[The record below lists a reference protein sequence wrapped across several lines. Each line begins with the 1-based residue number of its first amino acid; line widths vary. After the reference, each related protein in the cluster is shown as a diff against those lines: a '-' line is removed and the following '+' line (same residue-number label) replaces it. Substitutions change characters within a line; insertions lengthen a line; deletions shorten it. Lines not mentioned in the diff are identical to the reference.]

1 MNNETLQSE
10 APIMQVED
18 LAVTFYSPNGT
29 FRAVR
34 DASLEITRGEVL
46 GLVGE
51 SGCGKSTVA
60 FAMMGY
66 LPGTAEVEGAV
77 RFEGVDITSLSSAE
91 LMELRGNRIAMVYQ
105 DPVTS
110 LNPSMRV
117 GPQVEEALLQHLDID
132 SETARARSVEL
143 FDSVGL
149 ADPDRIGRRYPH
161 QLSGGQ
167 QQRVVIAMA
176 LACDPHLLIMDEPTT
191 GLDVTTEATILDLIV
206 ELKDRVNAGIL
217 FVSHNLGVI
226 ARVADRVA
234 VMYAGE
240 IVEQAPVRELFKN
253 PSHPYT
259 AGLLSCV
266 PQPPEDDGVERQ
278 LSSIPGT
285 VFDAQNEQAEECL
298 FAPRCPLAQ
307 ERCTTQSPPLVDTR
321 GNHPHLNPLP
331 SRERG
336 QAEPHS
342 TSSGGHLSR
351 CFFHRDVTA
360 DIWGDALE
368 RVEKPPEQIES
379 PVLNVSGLRK
389 FYGGGRRKYILFGPP
404 VAPPVRALMDMDM
417 RIGSGRTTGIVGES
431 GSGKSTAARAIVGL
445 EPKDRGNLQ
454 LHGQDLEGDVH
465 DRTEDQRSSMRMVF
479 QNPTASLN
487 PKLPVGHTIVRAL
500 RKFAGLNKRESNER
514 AEELMEAVG
523 LDPSFLERQPTELS
537 GGQQQRVA
545 LASAFA
551 ANPDL
556 VVADEAVSA
565 LDVSVQAQVLNLL
578 EDHQRE
584 TGNSYVFI
592 THDLGVV
599 RYISD
604 DILVLY
610 AGHVAEYGPSK
621 AVLSAPSHPY
631 TEALL
636 SAAPVPDPDAE
647 PTHIR
652 LEGSVPTLRG
662 AFTGCFF
669 AGRCPRKI
677 GDICDTTPPPQQSG
691 PNGDNHFINCHIPI
705 SELES
710 LQMEDSGK
718 AEAAD

>member
-1 MNNETLQSE
+1 MNHADYSD
-10 APIMQVED
+10 APLIQLED
-18 LAVTFYSPNGT
+18 LAVTFQTPRGS

-34 DASLEITRGEVL
+34 SASLEIARGEVL

-60 FAMMGY
+60 FAMMDY
-66 LPGTAEVEGAV
+66 LPDTALVEGAV
-77 RFEGVDITSLSSAE
+77 RFEGMDISEFTDAE
-91 LMELRGNRIAMVYQ
+91 LRELRGNRIAMVYQ
-105 DPVTS
+105 DPITS

-117 GPQVEEALLQHLDID
+117 GPQIEEVLRQHLDMD
-132 SETARARSVEL
+132 PNAAQQRAVEL

-149 ADPDRIGRRYPH
+149 ADPERIGRRYPH

-240 IVEQAPVRELFKN
+240 IVEEAPVRDLFKS

-266 PQPPEDDGVERQ
+266 PQLPGDDGIERQ
-278 LSSIPGT
+278 LRSIPGS
-285 VFDAQNEQAEECL
+285 VFDAQSEQVDSCL
-298 FAPRCPLAQ
+298 FAPRCPLASDNCV
-307 ERCTTQSPPLVDTR
+307 EASPPAFPVSNGHIARCFSHSEVTDDLWGELRERQVKPEPD
-321 GNHPHLNPLP
+321 NPLP
-331 SRERG
+331 
-336 QAEPHS
+336 
-342 TSSGGHLSR
+342 
-351 CFFHRDVTA
+351 
-360 DIWGDALE
+360 
-368 RVEKPPEQIES
+368 
-379 PVLNVSGLRK
+379 VLNAEDLRK
-389 FYGGGRRKYILFGPP
+389 FYGGGRKKYILFGPP
-404 VAPPVRALMDMDM
+404 VRQPVRALVDVDM
-417 RIGSGRTTGIVGES
+417 RVESGRTLGIVGES

-445 EPKDRGNLQ
+445 EARDSGVLELRGQALQ
-454 LHGQDLEGDVH
+454 GDVE
-465 DRTEDQRSSMRMVF
+465 DRTEGQRSSMRMVF

-487 PKLPVGHTIVRAL
+487 PKLPIKHAITRAL
-500 RKFAGLNKRESNER
+500 RKFAGVSHSESQER
-514 AEELMEAVG
+514 AEQLMNAVG
-523 LDPSFLERQPTELS
+523 LDPLYLDRRPSELS

-578 EDHQRE
+578 EQHQRE

-599 RYISD
+599 RYVSD

-610 AGHVAEYGPSK
+610 AGHVAEYGPSE

-652 LEGSVPTLRG
+652 LEGSVPTLRS
-662 AFTGCFF
+662 AFRGCFF

-677 GDICDTTPPPQQSG
+677 GDICDNEPPPERRG
-691 PNGDNHFINCHIPI
+691 IGGDGHLINCHIPVA
-705 SELES
+705 ELER
-710 LQMEDSGK
+710 LQ
-718 AEAAD
+718 

>member
-1 MNNETLQSE
+1 MTQALQQD
-10 APIMQVED
+10 APLMQVED

-34 DASLEITRGEVL
+34 DASLEIARGEVL

-77 RFEGVDITSLSSAE
+77 RFEGVDITTLSTSE

-117 GPQVEEALLQHLDID
+117 GPQVEEVLLRHLDID
-132 SETARARSVEL
+132 SDSAYARSVEL
-143 FDSVGL
+143 FESVGL

-161 QLSGGQ
+161 ELSGGQ

-240 IVEQAPVRELFKN
+240 IVEQATVRDLFKN

-266 PQPPEDDGVERQ
+266 PQPPGDDGVERQ

-285 VFDAQNEQAEECL
+285 VFDAQAEQAEECL
-298 FAPRCPLAQ
+298 FTPRCPLAQ
-307 ERCTTQSPPLVDTR
+307 ESCMTQSPPLVDTAN
-321 GNHPHLNPLP
+321 GHP
-331 SRERG
+331 
-336 QAEPHS
+336 S
-342 TSSGGHLSR
+342 TGSGDHLSR
-351 CFFHRDVTA
+351 CFFHGDVTSN
-360 DIWGDALE
+360 IWGEALA
-368 RVEKPPEQIES
+368 RVEKPPEQEAK
-379 PVLNVSGLRK
+379 PVLNIDGLRK
-389 FYGGGRRKYILFGPP
+389 FYGGGRKKYILFGPP
-404 VAPPVRALMDMDM
+404 VARPVRALVDVDMKV
-417 RIGSGRTTGIVGES
+417 GSGRTIGIVGES

-445 EPKDRGNLQ
+445 EPKDRGALK
-454 LHGQDLEGDVH
+454 LHGDELEGDVH
-465 DRTEDQRSSMRMVF
+465 DRTEDQRAAMRMVF

-487 PKLPVGHTIVRAL
+487 PKLPVGHAIVRAL
-500 RKFAGLNKRESNER
+500 RKFAGLNNQESNER

-523 LDPSFLERQPTELS
+523 LDPSFLDRQPTELS

-578 EDHQRE
+578 EEHQRE
-584 TGNSYVFI
+584 SGNSYVFI

-610 AGHVAEYGPSK
+610 AGHVAEYGPSQG
-621 AVLSAPSHPY
+621 VLNVPSHPY

-677 GDICDTTPPPQQSG
+677 GDICDTTPPPTQNG
-691 PNGDNHFINCHIPI
+691 PEGDNHFINCHIPI

-710 LQMEDSGK
+710 LQRADSGVP
-718 AEAAD
+718 AIAG

>member
-1 MNNETLQSE
+1 MTTDTLNPD
-10 APIMQVED
+10 APLMQVED
-18 LAVTFYSPNGT
+18 LAVTFYTPRGS

-34 DASLEITRGEVL
+34 GASLEISRGEVL

-66 LPGTAEVEGAV
+66 LPGTAQVEGAV
-77 RFEGVDITSLSSAE
+77 RFEGTDITHLSNAE

-117 GPQVEEALLQHLDID
+117 GPQVEEAISQHLDLD
-132 SETARARSVEL
+132 ADAVHDRSIEL
-143 FDSVGL
+143 FESVGL
-149 ADPDRIGRRYPH
+149 ADPSRIGRRYPH

-191 GLDVTTEATILDLIV
+191 GLDVTTEATILDLV
-206 ELKDRVNAGIL
+206 VDLKDRVNAGIL

-240 IVEQAPVRELFKN
+240 IVEQSPVRELFKN

-266 PQPPEDDGVERQ
+266 PQPPGDDGVERQ
-278 LSSIPGT
+278 LSSIPGA
-285 VFDAQNEQAEECL
+285 VFDAQSPNADECL
-298 FAPRCPLAQ
+298 FAPRCPLV
-307 ERCTTQSPPLVDTR
+307 RDSCISQSPSMVNTGSNGQHLVKCLYH
-321 GNHPHLNPLP
+321 N
-331 SRERG
+331 
-336 QAEPHS
+336 
-342 TSSGGHLSR
+342 
-351 CFFHRDVTA
+351 DVHA
-360 DIWGDALE
+360 DVWGEDLA
-368 RVEKPPEQIES
+368 RVIKPPES
-379 PVLNVSGLRK
+379 NATPVLNAERLRK

-404 VAPPVRALMDMDM
+404 VAPPVRALVDVDM
-417 RIGSGRTTGIVGES
+417 RVGSGRTLGIVGES

-445 EPKDRGNLQ
+445 EQKNGGKLELRGE
-454 LHGQDLEGDVH
+454 DLEADVH
-465 DRTEDQRSSMRMVF
+465 DRTEDQRAAMRMVF

-487 PKLPVGHTIVRAL
+487 PKLPIGHAITRAL
-500 RKFAGLNKRESNER
+500 RKFGGIQRSETHER

-523 LDPSFLERQPTELS
+523 LDPSFLDREPSELS

-578 EDHQRE
+578 EEHQRQY
-584 TGNSYVFI
+584 GNSYVFI

-599 RYISD
+599 RYVSD

-610 AGHVAEYGPSK
+610 AGHVAEYGP
-621 AVLSAPSHPY
+621 APEVLSAPSHPY

-636 SAAPVPDPDAE
+636 SAAPTPDPDAE
-647 PTHIR
+647 PTNIR
-652 LEGSVPTLRG
+652 LEGSVPTLRS
-662 AFTGCFF
+662 AFTGCFL
-669 AGRCPRKI
+669 ADRCPRKL
-677 GDICDTTPPPQQSG
+677 GDICDTTPPPEQYGPSG
-691 PNGDNHFINCHIPI
+691 VGHTISCHIPTQ
-705 SELES
+705 ELATMQS
-710 LQMEDSGK
+710 
-718 AEAAD
+718 

>member
-1 MNNETLQSE
+1 MYD
-10 APIMQVED
+10 APGAAPLMQIED
-18 LAVTFYSPNGT
+18 LAVTFQTPRGS

-34 DASLEITRGEVL
+34 SASLEIARGEVL

-60 FAMMGY
+60 FAMMDY
-66 LPGTAEVEGAV
+66 LPGSAQVEGSV
-77 RFEGVDITSLSSAE
+77 RFEGMNISEFSDYE
-91 LMELRGNRIAMVYQ
+91 LRELRGNRIAMVYQ
-105 DPVTS
+105 DPLTS

-117 GPQVEEALLQHLDID
+117 GPQIEEVLKYHLDLD
-132 SETARARSVEL
+132 GESAEKRATEL
-143 FDSVGL
+143 FASVGL
-149 ADPDRIGRRYPH
+149 ADPERIGRRYPH
-161 QLSGGQ
+161 ELSGGQ

-240 IVEQAPVRELFKN
+240 IVEEAPVRELFKD
-253 PSHPYT
+253 PRHPYT
-259 AGLLSCV
+259 IGLLSCV
-266 PQPPEDDGVERQ
+266 PQPPGDDGIERQ
-278 LSSIPGT
+278 LRSIPGS
-285 VFDAQNEQAEECL
+285 VFDAQTEHADSCL
-298 FAPRCPLAQ
+298 FAPRCPMATDICLQA
-307 ERCTTQSPPLVDTR
+307 SPAIVRVSEGHIAKCCHHTEVSDDLW
-321 GNHPHLNPLP
+321 GEL
-331 SRERG
+331 RERRDKP
-336 QAEPHS
+336 E
-342 TSSGGHLSR
+342 GGN
-351 CFFHRDVTA
+351 
-360 DIWGDALE
+360 AL
-368 RVEKPPEQIES
+368 
-379 PVLNVSGLRK
+379 PVLNAEDLRK
-389 FYGGGRRKYILFGPP
+389 FYGGGRKKYILFGPP
-404 VAPPVRALMDMDM
+404 VRQPVRALVDVDM
-417 RIGSGRTTGIVGES
+417 RVESGRTLGIVGES
-431 GSGKSTAARAIVGL
+431 GSGKSTAARSIVGL
-445 EPKDRGNLQ
+445 ESRDSGVLELRGEA
-454 LHGQDLEGDVH
+454 LEGDVGR
-465 DRTEDQRSSMRMVF
+465 RTEEQRSSMRMVF

-487 PKLPVGHTIVRAL
+487 PKLPIKHAIIRAL
-500 RKFAGLNKRESNER
+500 RKFAGVSASESQER
-514 AEELMEAVG
+514 AEQLMNAVG
-523 LDPSFLERQPTELS
+523 LDPLYLDRRPSELS

-578 EDHQRE
+578 EQHQRE

-599 RYISD
+599 RYVSD

-636 SAAPVPDPDAE
+636 SAAPVPDPDAK

-652 LEGSVPTLRG
+652 LEGSVPTLRS
-662 AFTGCFF
+662 AFKGCFF
-669 AGRCPRKI
+669 AGRCPRKL
-677 GDICDTTPPPQQSG
+677 GAICDNEPPPERPG
-691 PNGDNHFINCHIPI
+691 PGGDGHSINCHIPVEDL
-705 SELES
+705 SA
-710 LQMEDSGK
+710 LQRSTAING
-718 AEAAD
+718 AD

>member
-1 MNNETLQSE
+1 MNHADNSD
-10 APIMQVED
+10 APIIQLEN
-18 LAVTFYSPNGT
+18 LAVTFQTPRGA

-34 DASLEITRGEVL
+34 SASLEIARGEVV

-60 FAMMGY
+60 FAMMNY
-66 LPGTAEVEGAV
+66 LPGTAQVEGSI
-77 RFEGVDITSLSSAE
+77 RFEGMEISDISDSE
-91 LMELRGNRIAMVYQ
+91 LRELRGNRIAMVYQ
-105 DPVTS
+105 DPITS

-117 GPQVEEALLQHLDID
+117 GQQIEEVLKHHLDMD
-132 SETARARSVEL
+132 SEAAQRRAVEL
-143 FDSVGL
+143 FESVGL
-149 ADPDRIGRRYPH
+149 ADPRRIGRRYPH
-161 QLSGGQ
+161 QLSGGM

-240 IVEQAPVRELFKN
+240 IVEEAPVRELFKN

-266 PQPPEDDGVERQ
+266 PQPPEDDGVELQ
-278 LSSIPGT
+278 LRSIPGA
-285 VFDAQNEQAEECL
+285 VFDAQMEQVNSCL
-298 FAPRCPLAQ
+298 FAPRCPLAR
-307 ERCTTQSPPLVDTR
+307 ETCLSST
-321 GNHPHLNPLP
+321 P
-331 SRERG
+331 SL
-336 QAEPHS
+336 ANIS
-342 TSSGGHLSR
+342 ANGHTAR
-351 CFFHRDVTA
+351 CFYNDEVN
-360 DIWGDALE
+360 DGIWGDLLE
-368 RVEKPPEQIES
+368 RVVKPAPEETT
-379 PVLNVSGLRK
+379 PALYAEDLRK

-404 VAPPVRALMDMDM
+404 VRPPVRALVDVDM
-417 RIGSGRTTGIVGES
+417 RVGGGRTLGIVGES

-445 EPKDRGNLQ
+445 EAKDGGVLQ
-454 LHGQDLEGDVH
+454 LRGQELEGDVG
-465 DRTEDQRSSMRMVF
+465 DRTEDQRSAMRMVF

-487 PKLPVGHTIVRAL
+487 PKLPIKHAITRAL
-500 RKFAGLNKRESNER
+500 RKFAGVRRGEIRERS
-514 AEELMEAVG
+514 EELMSSVG
-523 LDPSFLERQPTELS
+523 LDPLYLDRLPSELS

-578 EDHQRE
+578 EERQRE
-584 TGNSYVFI
+584 TGNAYVFI

-599 RYISD
+599 RYVSD

-610 AGHVAEYGPSK
+610 AGHVAEYGPSE
-621 AVLSAPSHPY
+621 AVLSTPSHPY

-652 LEGSVPTLRG
+652 LEGSVPTLRS
-662 AFTGCFF
+662 AFKGCFF

-677 GDICDTTPPPQQSG
+677 GDICDAEPPPEQHG
-691 PNGDNHFINCHIPI
+691 PGGEAHMINCHIPVE
-705 SELES
+705 ELER
-710 LQMEDSGK
+710 LQREDVP
-718 AEAAD
+718 ETAA

>member
-1 MNNETLQSE
+1 MTQALQQD
-10 APIMQVED
+10 APLMQVED

-34 DASLEITRGEVL
+34 DASLEIARGEVL

-66 LPGTAEVEGAV
+66 LPGTAEVEGEV
-77 RFEGVDITSLSSAE
+77 RFEGVDITTLSTSE

-117 GPQVEEALLQHLDID
+117 GPQVEEVLLRHLDID
-132 SETARARSVEL
+132 SDAAYARSVEL
-143 FDSVGL
+143 FESVGL

-161 QLSGGQ
+161 ELSGGQ

-240 IVEQAPVRELFKN
+240 IVEQATVRDLFKN

-266 PQPPEDDGVERQ
+266 PQPPGDDGVERQ

-285 VFDAQNEQAEECL
+285 VFDAQAEQAEECL

-307 ERCTTQSPPLVDTR
+307 ESCMTQSPPLVDTAN
-321 GNHPHLNPLP
+321 GHP
-331 SRERG
+331 
-336 QAEPHS
+336 S
-342 TSSGGHLSR
+342 TGSGDHLSR
-351 CFFHRDVTA
+351 CFFHGDVTSN
-360 DIWGDALE
+360 IWGEALA
-368 RVEKPPEQIES
+368 RVEKPPEQEAK
-379 PVLNVSGLRK
+379 PVLNIDGLRK
-389 FYGGGRRKYILFGPP
+389 FYGGGRKKYILFGPP
-404 VAPPVRALMDMDM
+404 VARPVRALVDVDMKV
-417 RIGSGRTTGIVGES
+417 GSGRTIGIVGES

-445 EPKDRGNLQ
+445 EPKDRGALK
-454 LHGQDLEGDVH
+454 LHGDELEGDVH
-465 DRTEDQRSSMRMVF
+465 DRTEDQRAAMRMVF

-487 PKLPVGHTIVRAL
+487 PKLPVGHAIVRAL
-500 RKFAGLNKRESNER
+500 RKFAGLNNQESNER

-523 LDPSFLERQPTELS
+523 LDPSFLDRQPTELS

-578 EDHQRE
+578 EEHQRE
-584 TGNSYVFI
+584 SGNSYVFI

-610 AGHVAEYGPSK
+610 AGHVAEYGPSQG
-621 AVLSAPSHPY
+621 VLNVPSHPY

-677 GDICDTTPPPQQSG
+677 GDICDTTPPPTQNG
-691 PNGDNHFINCHIPI
+691 PEGDNHFINCHIPI

-710 LQMEDSGK
+710 LQRADSG
-718 AEAAD
+718 APAIAG

>member
-1 MNNETLQSE
+1 MNHADNSD
-10 APIMQVED
+10 APIIQLEN
-18 LAVTFYSPNGT
+18 LAVTFQTPRGA

-34 DASLEITRGEVL
+34 SASLEIARGEVV

-60 FAMMGY
+60 FAMMNY
-66 LPGTAEVEGAV
+66 LPGTAQVEGSI
-77 RFEGVDITSLSSAE
+77 RFEGMEISDISDSE
-91 LMELRGNRIAMVYQ
+91 LRELRGNRIAMVYQ
-105 DPVTS
+105 DPITS

-117 GPQVEEALLQHLDID
+117 GQQIEEVLKHHLDMD
-132 SETARARSVEL
+132 SEAAQRRAVEL
-143 FDSVGL
+143 FESVGL
-149 ADPDRIGRRYPH
+149 ADPGRIGRRYPH
-161 QLSGGQ
+161 QLSGGM

-240 IVEQAPVRELFKN
+240 IVEEAPVRELFKN

-266 PQPPEDDGVERQ
+266 PQPPEDDGVELQ
-278 LSSIPGT
+278 LRSIPGA
-285 VFDAQNEQAEECL
+285 VFDAQMEQANACL
-298 FAPRCPLAQ
+298 FAPRCPLAR
-307 ERCTTQSPPLVDTR
+307 ETCLSST
-321 GNHPHLNPLP
+321 P
-331 SRERG
+331 SL
-336 QAEPHS
+336 ANIS
-342 TSSGGHLSR
+342 ANGHTAR
-351 CFFHRDVTA
+351 CFYNDEVHDG
-360 DIWGDALE
+360 IWGDLLE
-368 RVEKPPEQIES
+368 RVVKPAPEETT
-379 PVLNVSGLRK
+379 PALYAEDLRK

-404 VAPPVRALMDMDM
+404 VRPPVRALVDVDM
-417 RIGSGRTTGIVGES
+417 RVGGGRTLGIVGES

-445 EPKDRGNLQ
+445 EAKDGGVLQ
-454 LHGQDLEGDVH
+454 LRGQELEGDVG
-465 DRTEDQRSSMRMVF
+465 DRTEDQRSAMRMVF

-487 PKLPVGHTIVRAL
+487 PKLPIKHAITRAL
-500 RKFAGLNKRESNER
+500 RKFAGVRRGEIRERS
-514 AEELMEAVG
+514 EELMSSVG
-523 LDPSFLERQPTELS
+523 LDPLYLDRLPSELS

-578 EDHQRE
+578 EERQRE
-584 TGNSYVFI
+584 TGNAYVFI

-599 RYISD
+599 RYVSD

-610 AGHVAEYGPSK
+610 AGHVAEYGPSE
-621 AVLSAPSHPY
+621 AVLSTPSHPY

-652 LEGSVPTLRG
+652 LEGSVPTLRS
-662 AFTGCFF
+662 AFKGCFF

-677 GDICDTTPPPQQSG
+677 GDICDAEPPPEQHG
-691 PNGDNHFINCHIPI
+691 PGGEAHMINCHIPVE
-705 SELES
+705 ELER
-710 LQMEDSGK
+710 LQREDVP
-718 AEAAD
+718 ETAA

>member
-1 MNNETLQSE
+1 MSHADNSD
-10 APIMQVED
+10 APIMQLEN
-18 LAVTFYSPNGT
+18 LAVTFQTPRGA

-34 DASLEITRGEVL
+34 SASLEIARGEVV

-66 LPGTAEVEGAV
+66 LPGTANVEGSV
-77 RFEGVDITSLSSAE
+77 RFEGMDISEFSDSE
-91 LMELRGNRIAMVYQ
+91 LRELRGNRIAMVYQ
-105 DPVTS
+105 DPITS

-117 GPQVEEALLQHLDID
+117 GPQIEEVLKHHLDMD
-132 SETARARSVEL
+132 SEAAQRRAVEL
-143 FDSVGL
+143 FESVGL
-149 ADPDRIGRRYPH
+149 ADPERIGKRYPH
-161 QLSGGQ
+161 QLSGGM

-240 IVEQAPVRELFKN
+240 IVEEAPVRDLFNN

-266 PQPPEDDGVERQ
+266 PQSPGDDGLERQ
-278 LSSIPGT
+278 LRSIPGS
-285 VFDAQNEQAEECL
+285 VFDAQMEQADSCL
-298 FAPRCPLAQ
+298 FAPRCPLAS
-307 ERCTTQSPPLVDTR
+307 EECSNSAPTLATV
-321 GNHPHLNPLP
+321 
-331 SRERG
+331 
-336 QAEPHS
+336 
-342 TSSGGHLSR
+342 SGGHLAR
-351 CFFHRDVTA
+351 CFNHSDVN
-360 DIWGDALE
+360 DGIWGDLLE
-368 RVEKPPEQIES
+368 RVVKPAPAETTPALYAED
-379 PVLNVSGLRK
+379 LRK

-404 VAPPVRALMDMDM
+404 VRPPVRALVDVDM
-417 RIGSGRTTGIVGES
+417 RVDGGRTLGIVGES

-445 EPKDRGNLQ
+445 EARDSGELQ
-454 LHGQDLEGDVH
+454 LRGQALEGDVE
-465 DRTEDQRSSMRMVF
+465 DRTTDQRSAMRMIF

-487 PKLPVGHTIVRAL
+487 PKLPIKHAINRAL
-500 RKFAGLNKRESNER
+500 RKFAGVRRGELRERS
-514 AEELMEAVG
+514 EELMNAVG
-523 LDPSFLERQPTELS
+523 LDPQYLDRLPSELS

-551 ANPDL
+551 ANPDI

-578 EDHQRE
+578 EQRQRE
-584 TGNSYVFI
+584 TGNAYVFI

-599 RYISD
+599 RYVSD

-610 AGHVAEYGPSK
+610 AGHVAEYGPSE
-621 AVLSAPSHPY
+621 AVLSSPSHPY

-652 LEGSVPTLRG
+652 LEGSVPTLRS
-662 AFTGCFF
+662 AFRGCFF
-669 AGRCPRKI
+669 AGRCPRKL
-677 GDICDTTPPPQQSG
+677 GDICDSEPPPEQRG
-691 PNGDNHFINCHIPI
+691 PGGDGHMINCHIPVQ
-705 SELES
+705 ELEI
-710 LQMEDSGK
+710 LQRDGASPSPTP
-718 AEAAD
+718 A

>member
-1 MNNETLQSE
+1 MNDSD
-10 APIMQVED
+10 APLIQLEN
-18 LAVTFYSPNGT
+18 LAVTFNTPRGA

-34 DASLEITRGEVL
+34 DASLEISRGETL

-60 FAMMGY
+60 FAMMNY
-66 LPGTAEVEGAV
+66 LPGTAQVDGSI
-77 RFEGVDITSLSSAE
+77 RFEGMDISEFSDSE
-91 LMELRGNRIAMVYQ
+91 LRELRGNRIAMVYQ
-105 DPVTS
+105 DPLTS

-117 GPQVEEALLQHLDID
+117 GPQIEEVLKLHLDMD
-132 SETARARSVEL
+132 AEAASQRAVEL
-143 FDSVGL
+143 FESVGL
-149 ADPDRIGRRYPH
+149 ADPERIGRRYPH
-161 QLSGGQ
+161 QLSGGM

-240 IVEQAPVRELFKN
+240 IVEEAPVRELFNK

-266 PQPPEDDGVERQ
+266 PQPPGDDGIERQ
-278 LSSIPGT
+278 LRSIPGS
-285 VFDAQNEQAEECL
+285 VFDAQMEQTSSCL

-307 ERCTTQSPPLVDTR
+307 ETCLSSSPSLA
-321 GNHPHLNPLP
+321 
-331 SRERG
+331 SI
-336 QAEPHS
+336 
-342 TSSGGHLSR
+342 SSNGHTAR
-351 CFFHRDVTA
+351 CFYHHEVNDG
-360 DIWGDALE
+360 IWGDLLE
-368 RVEKPPEQIES
+368 RVHKPASEETTPALYAED
-379 PVLNVSGLRK
+379 LRK

-404 VAPPVRALMDMDM
+404 VRPPVRALVDVDM
-417 RIGSGRTTGIVGES
+417 RVDGGRTLGIVGES

-445 EPKDRGNLQ
+445 EARDGGDLQ
-454 LHGQDLEGDVH
+454 LRGQELEGDVE
-465 DRTEDQRSSMRMVF
+465 DRTSDQRSAMRMVF

-487 PKLPVGHTIVRAL
+487 PKLPIKHAINRAL
-500 RKFAGLNKRESNER
+500 RKLAGVRRGEIQER
-514 AEELMEAVG
+514 AEELMNAVG
-523 LDPSFLERQPTELS
+523 LDPMYLDRLPSELS

-551 ANPDL
+551 ANPDI

-578 EDHQRE
+578 EERQRE
-584 TGNSYVFI
+584 TGNAYVFI

-599 RYISD
+599 RYVSD

-610 AGHVAEYGPSK
+610 AGHVAEYGPSE
-621 AVLSAPSHPY
+621 AVLSSPSHPY

-636 SAAPVPDPDAE
+636 SAAPIPDPDAE

-652 LEGSVPTLRG
+652 LEGSVPTLRS
-662 AFTGCFF
+662 AFKGCFF

-677 GDICDTTPPPQQSG
+677 GDICDTEPPPEQRG
-691 PNGDNHFINCHIPI
+691 PGGDGHMINCHIPVE
-705 SELES
+705 ELER
-710 LQMEDSGK
+710 LQRDGASPSPTP
-718 AEAAD
+718 A

>member
-1 MNNETLQSE
+1 MTQALQQD
-10 APIMQVED
+10 APLMQVED

-34 DASLEITRGEVL
+34 DASLEISRGEVL

-66 LPGTAEVEGAV
+66 LPGTAQVDGAV
-77 RFEGVDITSLSSAE
+77 RFEGVDITTLSSGE
-91 LMELRGNRIAMVYQ
+91 IMELRGNRIAMVYQ

-117 GPQVEEALLQHLDID
+117 GPQVEEVLLQHLDLD
-132 SETARARSVEL
+132 SDAARVRSVEL
-143 FDSVGL
+143 FESVGL

-161 QLSGGQ
+161 ELSGGQ

-266 PQPPEDDGVERQ
+266 PQPPGDDGVERQ

-285 VFDAQNEQAEECL
+285 VFDAQTEQSAECL

-307 ERCTTQSPPLVDTR
+307 ESCTLQSPPLVDT
-321 GNHPHLNPLP
+321 GD
-331 SRERG
+331 
-336 QAEPHS
+336 
-342 TSSGGHLSR
+342 GHLSR
-351 CFFHRDVTA
+351 CFFHGDVRS
-360 DIWGDALE
+360 DIWGEALA
-368 RVEKPPEQIES
+368 RVEKPQEQVES

-404 VAPPVRALMDMDM
+404 VARPVRALVDVDMKV
-417 RIGSGRTTGIVGES
+417 GSGRTIGIVGES

-445 EPKDRGNLQ
+445 EPKDRGALE
-454 LHGQDLEGDVH
+454 LHGNELESDVN
-465 DRTEDQRSSMRMVF
+465 DRTEDQRAAMRMVF

-500 RKFAGLNKRESNER
+500 RKFAGLNRQESAER
-514 AEELMEAVG
+514 AEELMKAVG
-523 LDPSFLERQPTELS
+523 LDPTFLDRQPTELS

-545 LASAFA
+545 LAGAFA

-578 EDHQRE
+578 EEHQRD

-621 AVLSAPSHPY
+621 AVLSVPSHPY

-669 AGRCPRKI
+669 AGRCPRKL
-677 GDICDTTPPPQQSG
+677 GDICDTTPPPRQSG
-691 PNGDNHFINCHIPI
+691 PDGGNHFINCHIPI

-710 LQMEDSGK
+710 LQVADSGEPSLAK
-718 AEAAD
+718 

>member
-1 MNNETLQSE
+1 MTQALQSE

-34 DASLEITRGEVL
+34 DASLEIARGEVL

-66 LPGTAEVEGAV
+66 LPGSAEVEGSV

-132 SETARARSVEL
+132 SDTARARSVEL
-143 FDSVGL
+143 FESVGL
-149 ADPDRIGRRYPH
+149 PAANRIGRRYPH
-161 QLSGGQ
+161 ELSGGQ

-266 PQPPEDDGVERQ
+266 PQPPGDDGVERQ

-285 VFDAQNEQAEECL
+285 VFDAQTEQAEECL
-298 FAPRCPLAQ
+298 FAPRCPIAQ
-307 ERCTTQSPPLVDTR
+307 EGCTTQSPPLVDTR
-321 GNHPHLNPLP
+321 GNHPHPRIESGAGSNPLP
-331 SRERG
+331 ARERG
-336 QAEPHS
+336 QAE
-342 TSSGGHLSR
+342 HLSR
-351 CFFHRDVTA
+351 CFFHGDVRA
-360 DIWGDALE
+360 DIWGEALA
-368 RVEKPPEQIES
+368 RVEKPREKVES

-487 PKLPVGHTIVRAL
+487 PKLPVGHAIVRAL
-500 RKFAGLNKRESNER
+500 RKFAGLNKQESNER

>member
-1 MNNETLQSE
+1 MNHADNSD
-10 APIMQVED
+10 APLVQLEN
-18 LAVTFYSPNGT
+18 LAVTFHTPRGA

-34 DASLEITRGEVL
+34 SASLEIASGEVL

-60 FAMMGY
+60 FAMMNY
-66 LPGTAEVEGAV
+66 LPTTAQVEGAV
-77 RFEGVDITSLSSAE
+77 RFEGMQITAFSDAE
-91 LMELRGNRIAMVYQ
+91 LRELRGNRIAMVYQ
-105 DPVTS
+105 DPLTS
-110 LNPSMRV
+110 LSPSMRV
-117 GPQVEEALLQHLDID
+117 GPQIEEVLKHHLDLD
-132 SETARARSVEL
+132 SESAQRRTVEL
-143 FDSVGL
+143 FESVGL
-149 ADPDRIGRRYPH
+149 ADPERIGRRYPH
-161 QLSGGQ
+161 QLSGGM

-240 IVEQAPVRELFKN
+240 IVEEAPVSELFKS
-253 PSHPYT
+253 PRHPYT

-266 PQPPEDDGVERQ
+266 PQPPGDDGIERQ
-278 LSSIPGT
+278 LRSIPGS
-285 VFDAQNEQAEECL
+285 VFDAQNEQTDACL
-298 FAPRCPLAQ
+298 FAPRCPIAG
-307 ERCTTQSPPLVDTR
+307 EDCVSSAPPLMPV
-321 GNHPHLNPLP
+321 
-331 SRERG
+331 
-336 QAEPHS
+336 
-342 TSSGGHLSR
+342 SGGHASR
-351 CFFHRDVTA
+351 CLHHSDVTQ
-360 DIWGDALE
+360 DIWGELRERLVKPDLDGATPALSAE
-368 RVEKPPEQIES
+368 D
-379 PVLNVSGLRK
+379 LRK

-404 VAPPVRALMDMDM
+404 VRPPVRALVDVDM
-417 RIGSGRTTGIVGES
+417 RVDSGRTLGIVGES

-445 EPKDRGNLQ
+445 EAKDGGVLQ
-454 LHGQDLEGDVH
+454 LRGRELEGDVG
-465 DRTEDQRSSMRMVF
+465 DRTEGQRSAMRMVF

-487 PKLPVGHTIVRAL
+487 PKLPIKHAITRAL
-500 RKFAGLNKRESNER
+500 RKFAGVRRGEIRERS
-514 AEELMEAVG
+514 EELMSSVG
-523 LDPSFLERQPTELS
+523 LDPLYLDRLPSELS

-551 ANPDL
+551 ANPEL

-578 EDHQRE
+578 EERQRE
-584 TGNSYVFI
+584 TGNAYVFI

-599 RYISD
+599 RYVSD

-610 AGHVAEYGPSK
+610 AGHVAEYGPSE
-621 AVLSAPSHPY
+621 AVLSTPSHPY

-652 LEGSVPTLRG
+652 LEGSVPTLRS
-662 AFTGCFF
+662 AFKGCFF

-677 GDICDTTPPPQQSG
+677 GDICDAEPPPEQRGLGGES
-691 PNGDNHFINCHIPI
+691 HMINCHIPVK
-705 SELES
+705 ELEL
-710 LQMEDSGK
+710 LQQSDVLGS
-718 AEAAD
+718 AAN

>member
-1 MNNETLQSE
+1 MYDARNGD
-10 APIMQVED
+10 APLIQLED
-18 LAVTFYSPNGT
+18 LAVTFHTPRGS

-34 DASLEITRGEVL
+34 SASLEIARGEVL

-60 FAMMGY
+60 FAMMNY
-66 LPGTAEVEGAV
+66 LPGTAQVDGSV
-77 RFEGVDITSLSSAE
+77 RFEGMDITNFSAAE
-91 LMELRGNRIAMVYQ
+91 LRELRGNRIAMVYQ
-105 DPVTS
+105 DPLTS

-117 GPQVEEALLQHLDID
+117 GPQIEEVLKHHLDLD
-132 SETARARSVEL
+132 GDAALGRAVEL
-143 FDSVGL
+143 FSSVGL
-149 ADPDRIGRRYPH
+149 ADPERIGARYPH
-161 QLSGGQ
+161 ELSGGQ

-240 IVEQAPVRELFKN
+240 IVEEAPVRELFKN
-253 PSHPYT
+253 PRHPYT
-259 AGLLSCV
+259 VGLLSCV
-266 PQPPEDDGVERQ
+266 PQPPGDDGVERQ
-278 LSSIPGT
+278 LRSIPGS
-285 VFDAQNEQAEECL
+285 VFDAQNEQAESCL
-298 FAPRCPLAQ
+298 FAPRCPMATDICVQ
-307 ERCTTQSPPLVDTR
+307 ESPPFTHVTDGHMAKCYHQADVTEDLW
-321 GNHPHLNPLP
+321 GEL
-331 SRERG
+331 RER
-336 QAEPHS
+336 
-342 TSSGGHLSR
+342 L
-351 CFFHRDVTA
+351 V
-360 DIWGDALE
+360 
-368 RVEKPPEQIES
+368 KPPTNGDL
-379 PVLNVSGLRK
+379 PVLKAEDLRK
-389 FYGGGRRKYILFGPP
+389 FYGGGRRKYILFGPT
-404 VAPPVRALMDMDM
+404 VREPVRALVDVDMKVD
-417 RIGSGRTTGIVGES
+417 SGRTLGIVGES

-445 EPKDRGNLQ
+445 EARDRGILE
-454 LHGQDLEGDVH
+454 LRGQALEGDVG

-487 PKLPVGHTIVRAL
+487 PKLPIKHAITRAL
-500 RKFAGLNKRESNER
+500 RKFAGVSRAETQER
-514 AEELMEAVG
+514 AEQLMNAVG
-523 LDPSFLERQPTELS
+523 LDPLYLDRRPSELS

-578 EDHQRE
+578 EEHQRE

-599 RYISD
+599 RYVSD

-610 AGHVAEYGPSK
+610 AGHVAEYGPSD
-621 AVLSAPSHPY
+621 AVLSTPSHPY

-652 LEGSVPTLRG
+652 LEGSVPTLRT
-662 AFTGCFF
+662 AFKGCFF

-677 GDICDTTPPPQQSG
+677 GDICDNETPTQQVG
-691 PNGDNHFINCHIPI
+691 PGGASHIINCHIPI
-705 SELES
+705 EELAQ
-710 LQMEDSGK
+710 LQMADSPQGLR
-718 AEAAD
+718 AAD

>member
-1 MNNETLQSE
+1 MNHTDSAE
-10 APIMQVED
+10 APLIQLEN
-18 LAVTFYSPNGT
+18 LAVTFQTPRGS

-34 DASLEITRGEVL
+34 SASLEIARGEVL

-60 FAMMGY
+60 FAMMNY
-66 LPGTAEVEGAV
+66 LPGTAQVEGAV
-77 RFEGVDITSLSSAE
+77 RFEGMDIADISDSDLR
-91 LMELRGNRIAMVYQ
+91 ELRGNRIAMVYQ
-105 DPVTS
+105 DPITS

-117 GPQVEEALLQHLDID
+117 GPQIEEAIREHLDMD
-132 SETARARSVEL
+132 SDAVQRRAVEL

-149 ADPDRIGRRYPH
+149 ADPERIGSRYPH
-161 QLSGGQ
+161 ELSGGQ

-240 IVEQAPVRELFKN
+240 IVEEAPVRELFKN
-253 PSHPYT
+253 PRHPYT
-259 AGLLSCV
+259 VGLLSCV
-266 PQPPEDDGVERQ
+266 PQPPGDDGVELQ
-278 LSSIPGT
+278 LRSIPGT
-285 VFDAQNEQAEECL
+285 VFDAQNMQTDSCL
-298 FAPRCPLAQ
+298 FAPRCPLARDECHQ
-307 ERCTTQSPPLVDTR
+307 ASPPIAQVADGHAAKCFYHSEVTDDLW
-321 GNHPHLNPLP
+321 GEL
-331 SRERG
+331 RER
-336 QAEPHS
+336 
-342 TSSGGHLSR
+342 L
-351 CFFHRDVTA
+351 V
-360 DIWGDALE
+360 
-368 RVEKPPEQIES
+368 KPPS
-379 PVLNVSGLRK
+379 NGGLPVLNAEDLRK

-404 VAPPVRALMDMDM
+404 VRQPVRALVDVDMEVE
-417 RIGSGRTTGIVGES
+417 SGRTLGIVGES

-445 EPKDRGNLQ
+445 EARDRGTLE
-454 LHGQDLEGDVH
+454 LRGQTLEGDVG
-465 DRTEDQRSSMRMVF
+465 DRTEEQRSSMRMVF

-487 PKLPVGHTIVRAL
+487 PKLPIKHAITRAL
-500 RKFAGLNKRESNER
+500 RKFAGVSRSESQQR
-514 AEELMEAVG
+514 AEQLMNAVG
-523 LDPSFLERQPTELS
+523 LDPLYLNRRPSELS

-578 EDHQRE
+578 EEHQRE

-599 RYISD
+599 RYVSD

-610 AGHVAEYGPSK
+610 AGHVAEYGPSE

-647 PTHIR
+647 PSHIR
-652 LEGSVPTLRG
+652 LEGSVPTLRSE
-662 AFTGCFF
+662 FTGCFF

-677 GDICDTTPPPQQSG
+677 GDICDNEPPPEQRG
-691 PNGDNHFINCHIPI
+691 AGGDTHIINCHIPVG
-705 SELES
+705 ELEQ
-710 LQMEDSGK
+710 LQR
-718 AEAAD
+718 ADQIAS